1 MDIIVNGRTTQVDED
16 VDVAQMLEQLGFG
29 GKLVAV
35 ELNYEIVPRE
45 RYAKHRLREGD
56 QLEIVQAIG
65 GGSG

>member
-1 MDIIVNGRTTQVDED
+1 MDIIVNGRTTQVDENLD
-16 VDVAQMLEQLGFG
+16 VTQVLERLGFG

-45 RYAKHRLREGD
+45 RYTAYRLREGD
-56 QLEIVQAIG
+56 RLEIVQAIG